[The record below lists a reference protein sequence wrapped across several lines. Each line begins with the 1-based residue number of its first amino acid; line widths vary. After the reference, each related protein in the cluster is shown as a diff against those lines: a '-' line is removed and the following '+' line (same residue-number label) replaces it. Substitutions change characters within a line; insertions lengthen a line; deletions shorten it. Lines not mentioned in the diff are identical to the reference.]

1 MAYRDL
7 SEFLAYL
14 DKRGVLRHIEVAV
27 SRDLEIATIAA
38 RTAQMTG
45 GGPALLFE
53 NVSGYRMPV
62 LVNGWSTPQRMAWV
76 LGLTSLDQLTARYRE
91 MLSANPT
98 ASSDRL
104 VQLGASSDLV
114 RFAPRQV
121 KTGLCQEVVVEA
133 QNTNFE
139 MLPILQHP
147 DAPQRVL
154 TDAQIFYR
162 DPHTHKTR
170 LALADL
176 SVISKNRAVLT
187 PHPFGLTAP
196 LFDTLADFA
205 IGTRLPIACALGG
218 DPTLLFAALAPLPPF
233 LDELTLAGYL
243 RRSRIETVS
252 CKTSD
257 LEVPAQAELVLEGF
271 LTRTP
276 ATKSPNTR
284 SGFQHNVEAVW
295 NFELTALTMRRQP
308 IFTTTVLG
316 TPYTESGLLKA
327 IERALLPFLQQVTP
341 ALVDVS
347 LPPAGLLHN
356 LAIVA
361 IKKRYAGQA
370 QQVMNAL
377 WGGDW
382 LKTVKTLVVV
392 DADCDIQNF
401 DQVVWRVAAS
411 LNPKHDLLT
420 LPGLLSNFDHTA
432 FGNFGSKLGIDAT
445 RKLPGESLG
454 VGDDVGVVQLDTK
467 TREMVDAKWPSYG
480 ID

>member
-27 SRDLEIATIAA
+27 SRDLEVATIAA
-38 RTAQMTG
+38 RTAQMTM

-53 NVSGYRMPV
+53 NVSGFRMPV
-62 LVNGWSTPQRMAWV
+62 LLNSWNTPQRMAWA
-76 LGLTSLDQLTARYRE
+76 LGLTSLELLSGRYRE

-121 KTGLCQEVVVEA
+121 KTGICQEVVVEA
-133 QNTNFE
+133 QNISFE
-139 MLPILQHP
+139 MLPILQHFTG
-147 DAPQRVL
+147 AANRVL
-154 TDAQIFYR
+154 TDTPIFYR

-176 SVISKNRAVLT
+176 NIVSKNQAVVT
-187 PHPFGLTAP
+187 PHPFMLDPP
-196 LFDTLADFA
+196 LFDSFDSDLA

-218 DPTLLFAALAPLPPF
+218 DPALLFAALAPLPPF
-233 LDELTLAGYL
+233 MDQLTLAGYL
-243 RRSRIETVS
+243 RRNRIETVA

-257 LEVPAQAELVLEGF
+257 LEVPAQAEIVLEGF

-276 ATKSPNTR
+276 ATKSPNIR
-284 SGFQHNVEAVW
+284 SGFQHQVELVW
-295 NFELTALTMRRQP
+295 NFELITLTMRRQP
-308 IFTTTVLG
+308 IFPTTALG

-327 IERALLPFLQQVTP
+327 IERALLPFLQQTTP
-341 ALVDVS
+341 AIIDLS

-356 LAIVA
+356 LAIVT

-377 WGGDW
+377 WGGNW

-392 DADCDIQNF
+392 DADCDIQNW
-401 DQVVWRVAAS
+401 QEVVWRVAAS

-445 RKLPGESLG
+445 CDCRASF
-454 VGDDVGVVQLDTK
+454 
-467 TREMVDAKWPSYG
+467 
-480 ID
+480 